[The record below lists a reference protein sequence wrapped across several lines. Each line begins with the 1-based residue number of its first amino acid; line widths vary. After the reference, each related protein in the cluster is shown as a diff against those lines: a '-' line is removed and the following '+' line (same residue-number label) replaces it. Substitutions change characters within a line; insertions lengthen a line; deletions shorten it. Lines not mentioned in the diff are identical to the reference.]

1 MNVQYTLYAPHSY
14 CVYVPHTDFIAYPFI
29 TSHVITT
36 LISAF
41 FNSGYVGKVWSIL
54 KQTPFIMQMQYL
66 PIYYI
71 ILFWRL
77 AQVLV

>member
-41 FNSGYVGKVWSIL
+41 FNSGYVGKV
-54 KQTPFIMQMQYL
+54 
-66 PIYYI
+66 
-71 ILFWRL
+71 
-77 AQVLV
+77 